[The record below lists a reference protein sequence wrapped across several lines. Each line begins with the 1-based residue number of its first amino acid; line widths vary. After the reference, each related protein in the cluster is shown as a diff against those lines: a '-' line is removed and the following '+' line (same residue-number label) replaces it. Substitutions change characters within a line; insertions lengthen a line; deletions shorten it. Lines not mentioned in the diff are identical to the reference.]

1 MTGKRQFGAIRRL
14 TSGRWQ
20 ARYRDGGG
28 RVVTAPQ
35 TFASKAD
42 AGRFLAT
49 VEADLARGT
58 YLDPRAGRVTLAEWA
73 AEWLASDPRKRATTR
88 ARDE

>member
-1 MTGKRQFGAIRRL
+1 MTSKRQFGAIRRL

-28 RVVTAPQ
+28 RMVTAPQ
-35 TFASKAD
+35 TFATKGD

-49 VEADLARGT
+49 VEADLAVA
-58 YLDPRAGRVTLAEWA
+58 PISTLA
-73 AEWLASDPRKRATTR
+73 PGR
-88 ARDE
+88 